1 MLIKLSMCTLH
12 GQTLQSFIITGDT
25 NQILEMGEA
34 IPPPPSYKQSFLPHK
49 NGPSWIELK
58 NVARSQQYQLL
69 AVHPFS
75 QKSSITDIWQAAKY
89 TSEYNIISLAWL
101 FFLLNLQ
108 NSQCHQANLCLLI
121 VNNRSTR
128 KRCKICSKLAIKTPK
143 RRHWRRSGIFIV
155 NSEHISHLFLVL
167 LLLTLKK

>member
-1 MLIKLSMCTLH
+1 MCTLH

-75 QKSSITDIWQAAKY
+75 QKSSIIDIWQGSKY
-89 TSEYNIISLAWL
+89 LSDEKTISLEYT
-101 FFLLNLQ
+101 LLM
-108 NSQCHQANLCLLI
+108 
-121 VNNRSTR
+121 
-128 KRCKICSKLAIKTPK
+128 
-143 RRHWRRSGIFIV
+143 
-155 NSEHISHLFLVL
+155 
-167 LLLTLKK
+167 